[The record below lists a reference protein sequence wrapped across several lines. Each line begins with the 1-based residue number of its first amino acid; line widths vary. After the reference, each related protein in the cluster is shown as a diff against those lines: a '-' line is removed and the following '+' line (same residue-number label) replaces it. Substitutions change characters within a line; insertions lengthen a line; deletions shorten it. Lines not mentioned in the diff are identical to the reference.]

1 MTRAD
6 RTCAIAIACVTHLA
20 WPLSMAG
27 AQSAQAEVLFREGRE
42 LVKQGKIAA
51 GCDKLAASDRI
62 ESSVGTLLNLGDC
75 REELGKLASAW
86 AAFRKAEG
94 MARRAGGDDKR
105 QAEASRRAL
114 RLEPRLSY
122 LEIVVRPGGD
132 GLPVGGL
139 IVRRDGE
146 IVDDAQWNT
155 ALPIDPGSYTI
166 AAAAPGYQTW
176 RTTVSV
182 RRDAKRE
189 VVVVPRLEPMP
200 VARVAES
207 IPAPREP
214 RPATEVR
221 LPAVTTHRTGTWSTT
236 RALSVA
242 SALAGA
248 GALGAGI
255 YFGLHANDL
264 EDRADQRCPLTVCAD
279 LEGLQLNSEAQTS
292 AARANILYLT
302 GGGTL
307 AAAAVLWFAG
317 APGATRV
324 IPTAGDRRL
333 GVALTGRF

>member
-6 RTCAIAIACVTHLA
+6 RTCAFAIACVTHLA
-20 WPLSMAG
+20 WSLSTAG
-27 AQSAQAEVLFREGRE
+27 AQSAQAEVLFREGRD

-75 REELGKLASAW
+75 RERLGKLASAW

-122 LEIVVRPGGD
+122 LEIVVRPGVD
-132 GLPVGGL
+132 GLV
-139 IVRRDGE
+139 VRRDGE
-146 IVDDAQWNT
+146 VIDDAQWNT
-155 ALPIDPGSYTI
+155 VLPIDPGSYTI
-166 AAAAPGYQTW
+166 AAEAPGHQRW

-182 RRDAKRE
+182 SRAAKPA

-200 VARVAES
+200 VARVAGS
-207 IPAPREP
+207 IPARPVP
-214 RPATEVR
+214 RPAAEAR
-221 LPAVTTHRTGTWSTT
+221 LSAVTTHRTGTWSTT
-236 RALSVA
+236 RALSLG

-255 YFGLHANDL
+255 YFGLHANEL
-264 EDRADQRCPLTVCAD
+264 ADRADQRCPLTACAD
-279 LEGLQLNSEAQTS
+279 LEGLRLNSEAQTS

-307 AAAAVLWFAG
+307 VAAVVLWFAG
-317 APGATRV
+317 APGATKV
-324 IPTAGDRRL
+324 IPTGGDRRL